1 MPREAGIEIDTQ
13 GVPQRGCT
21 EAIGRKKR
29 RSFAMAKK
37 MRGLVN
43 STVLS
48 VPKVEIITVT
58 DTNATPTGPRTAGA
72 ASAAT
77 SLETRIWSIGR
88 TARYA
93 RFARR

>member
-1 MPREAGIEIDTQ
+1 MPRKAVIEIDTQ

-21 EAIGRKKR
+21 EEIGRKKR
-29 RSFAMAKK
+29 RSFAIAKK
-37 MRGLVN
+37 MRGLVK

-58 DTNATPTGPRTAGA
+58 DTNATPARPRTACA
-72 ASAAT
+72 RSAGT
-77 SLETRIWSIGR
+77 SFEARISSIGR